1 MEWRET
7 FRRRLDDPEYRD
19 AVYDEI
25 LELLG
30 GREIDMRFKKITD
43 SAHAPTK
50 AHTFDAG
57 WDLYSDEHIAIMPGT
72 RQAVKTGIAIDIP
85 QGFVGL
91 IWPRSG
97 LAANWS
103 LQVMGGVV
111 DSGYHGEIIVLLYNA
126 GLYTYTAA
134 PGERIAQL
142 LVQPVQMLQMH
153 EVEDF
158 GYESVR
164 GQQGFGS
171 TGK

>member
-1 MEWRET
+1 MKPWRET
-7 FRRRLDDPEYRD
+7 FRERLDDPGYRD
-19 AVYDEI
+19 AIYDEI
-25 LELLG
+25 LELLQVDKEMKYK
-30 GREIDMRFKKITD
+30 RITD

-111 DSGYHGEIIVLLYNA
+111 DSGYHGEILVLLYNA
-126 GLYTYTAA
+126 GMYTYTAA

-142 LVQPVQMLQMH
+142 LVQPVQMLQLH
-153 EVEDF
+153 EVDDF

-171 TGK
+171 SGK